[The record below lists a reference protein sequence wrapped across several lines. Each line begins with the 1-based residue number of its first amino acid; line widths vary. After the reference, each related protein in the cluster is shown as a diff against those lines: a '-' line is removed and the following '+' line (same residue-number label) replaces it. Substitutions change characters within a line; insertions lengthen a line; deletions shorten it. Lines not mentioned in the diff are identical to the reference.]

1 MPDDR
6 PEFQRRAPRDEREAY
21 DVAADGPRRPGDR
34 TWVASLGA
42 AGYLM
47 FVAGAALVIVILVA
61 AVGNDGGWVLPAI
74 AVLAL
79 LTGLAAVAT
88 FLLKRTAEVEKP
100 SADEVADLEAQ
111 GVRNP
116 EKALN
121 DRLDHKHKEQ
131 VTPDA
136 VDSEPVGPGRGE

>member
-6 PEFQRRAPRDEREAY
+6 PEFERRAPRDEQEAY
-21 DVAADGPRRPGDR
+21 DLAASGPNRSGDR
-34 TWVASLGA
+34 TWLASLGA

-47 FVAGAALVIVILVA
+47 FLAAAALVIVLLVA
-61 AVGNDGGWVLPAI
+61 AVGNDGGWVLPTV
-74 AVLAL
+74 AVLVL
-79 LTGLAAVAT
+79 LLGLAAVAT
-88 FLLKRTAEVEKP
+88 FLLKRTGEVEKP
-100 SADEVADLEAQ
+100 SADEVADLEAE

-131 VTPDA
+131 ITPDA
-136 VDSEPVGPGRGE
+136 ADSEPVGPGRGE